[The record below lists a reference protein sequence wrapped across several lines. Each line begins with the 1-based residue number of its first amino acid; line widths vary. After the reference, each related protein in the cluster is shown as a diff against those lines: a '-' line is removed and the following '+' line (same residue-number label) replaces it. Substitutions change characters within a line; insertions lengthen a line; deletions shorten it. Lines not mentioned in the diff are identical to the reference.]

1 MRINNKAI
9 NDKVIKKFLNLLDK
23 GYGLEYCL
31 EKFSP
36 YRKDLESYLKILKGL
51 ENLGSIKNDK
61 KLEES
66 ILEKI
71 YQSSNQSDKIPE
83 ANYNVSRIRV
93 RPAFLKPAIVF
104 LSVFIFFSLSFAG
117 TVFASE
123 SSLPGEALYSVKR
136 TYEEVQIVFT
146 PHTNEGKLYFNF
158 LNKRIFEADN
168 LLNRDDAI
176 NEKVVENLLG
186 EIDYNYGKC
195 LEHKSFGKNDG
206 ERIGKHIN
214 GLRETFQKRCGINCN
229 FNGQQANDNQYLEQQ
244 KGNTN
249 QNMNQQQD
257 DNNQNPEGQTGSG
270 NQNYNGPQ
278 ESNSQNYNTQQSND
292 NEGSGNTDSIGQQG
306 SSKVNKKDMPNN

>member
-23 GYGLEYCL
+23 GYGFEYCL

-36 YRKDLESYLKILKGL
+36 SIKDLESYLKILKGL

-146 PHTNEGKLYFNF
+146 LHTNEGKLYFNF
-158 LNKRIFEADN
+158 LNKRIFEADT

-206 ERIGKHIN
+206 ERIGKHIK
-214 GLRETFQKRCGINCN
+214 GLRETFQKRCGINCTS
-229 FNGQQANDNQYLEQQ
+229 NGQQANDNQ
-244 KGNTN
+244 
-249 QNMNQQQD
+249 NMNQQQS
-257 DNNQNPEGQTGSG
+257 DNNQNPEGQSGSG
-270 NQNYNGPQ
+270 NQNCNGQQ
-278 ESNSQNYNTQQSND
+278 ESSSSQDLSDEQAGGKGDEKNAQDMQDNQNSQKSQN
-292 NEGSGNTDSIGQQG
+292 GQ
-306 SSKVNKKDMPNN
+306 K

>member
-23 GYGLEYCL
+23 GYGLEYCI

-51 ENLGSIKNDK
+51 ENLGNIKNDE
-61 KLEES
+61 KLEDS

-71 YQSSNQSDKIPE
+71 YQSNNQPDKIPE
-83 ANYNVSRIRV
+83 NK
-93 RPAFLKPAIVF
+93 PAFLKPAIVF
-104 LSVFIFFSLSFAG
+104 LSVFVFLSLSFAG
-117 TVFASE
+117 TVYASE
-123 SSLPGEALYSVKR
+123 SSLPGEVLYSVKR
-136 TYEEVQIVFT
+136 TYENAQIVFT
-146 PHTNEGKLYFNF
+146 PYSNEGKLYFNF
-158 LNKRIFEADN
+158 LNKRIFEADT

-176 NEKVVENLLG
+176 NEETVENLLG

-229 FNGQQANDNQYLEQQ
+229 SNGQQANDNQNLEQQ
-244 KGNTN
+244 QGNTN
-249 QNMNQQQD
+249 QNMNQQQG
-257 DNNQNPEGQTGSG
+257 DNNQNPEGQSDSG
-270 NQNYNGPQ
+270 NQNYNGQQ
-278 ESNSQNYNTQQSND
+278 ESNSSQDLSDEQAGGKVDEQNAQDMQD
-292 NEGSGNTDSIGQQG
+292 NQNSQKSQNGQ
-306 SSKVNKKDMPNN
+306 K